1 MADFRA
7 RFNGDLIMEILVVKD
22 LNDNEEEFEALNQ
35 ALKIMPLRV
44 DLSTIDRP
52 PAYAVKK

>member
-1 MADFRA
+1 MIEKMADFRA

-35 ALKIMPLRV
+35 ALKKSCL
-44 DLSTIDRP
+44 
-52 PAYAVKK
+52 